1 MPIDLHG
8 RPFPSQSPHTLLFR
22 GPAPWPSVP
31 SGRSMPIPDARQTG
45 HQDRTGR
52 APLVSHEHCEERP
65 GLDIPGRP

>member
-52 APLVSHEHCEERP
+52 APLVSNEHCEERP